1 LPIRDIL
8 INLGVAEKQKEKLLL
23 KELGPVEAIRFVNI
37 PKKRRME
44 SVKRY
49 REWQKHLDKEKFFA
63 EVFRN
68 SKP

>member
-1 LPIRDIL
+1 MKTIKYMDEDIL
-8 INLGVAEKQKEKLLL
+8 LEKAIKLLV
-23 KELGPVEAIRFVNI
+23 KELGPVEAIRFINI

-44 SVKRY
+44 SVKRH